1 MTTKDTD
8 VPATASKNGEPEPPR
23 SNAFPIVGVG
33 ASAGG
38 LEALSELLA
47 NLPVK
52 TGMAFVLV
60 QHLDPT
66 HPSQL
71 TDLMSRV
78 TKMPVSEA
86 RDGMAIEPD
95 HVYVIPPNANL
106 ATLDGVLSVT
116 PRVRDHHT
124 PIDFFLQSLSRSRR
138 NTAIGVVLSGAGT
151 DGTLG
156 LRAIKA
162 EGGIT
167 FAQDKESAVYG
178 SMPHSAVAS
187 GNVDFVLPPEGIA
200 QELARIARD
209 PYLREPKEL
218 ETEDTST
225 EEALG
230 VADVQELGMLF
241 AALRTATGVDFS
253 HYKRTTIL
261 RRIRRRMLVHQMD
274 KLTDFHSY
282 LKKNPAEVAALY
294 QDLLINVTEF
304 FRNPEVFEFL
314 ASEVFPKIIKD
325 RPADQPIRLW
335 ASGCSSGE
343 EAYSL
348 AIALLEFLGENTV
361 NTRIQLFGTDLSEP
375 AIDLARAGFYPEST
389 VAAVSPERLRRFFS
403 KVEGGYRI
411 SKAIRE
417 MCVFA
422 RHNIFADPPFSHMDL
437 ISCRNVLIYM
447 DSALQKQVMPVFH
460 YALNPNGIMMLGTSE
475 GIGRFSN
482 LFEVVDRRHKIYSKK
497 LAAGHNRFDFVAN
510 GFPAVASGRAAS
522 APGRGDA
529 LELQKE
535 LDRVLLANY
544 APAAVL
550 VSNDFELLQS
560 RGDTSPYLKV
570 PDGKPS
576 LNLLKMA
583 REGLGFELRNAAA
596 AVKQQKSPY
605 RKDGIQIKSGDRT
618 RNIRIEVT
626 PLKLA
631 FANEPCFVVLFDE
644 SVPANPSW
652 FSTDSRTSRG
662 QRYRHNL
669 RAGGT
674 ARSVTRRGTREHQ
687 GNSPVGDRKTGRK

>member
-8 VPATASKNGEPEPPR
+8 ISAIAGDNGEPPESPHP
-23 SNAFPIVGVG
+23 SAFPIVGVG

-38 LEALSELLA
+38 LQALSELLA

-78 TKMPVSEA
+78 TKMPVVEA
-86 RDGMAIEPD
+86 RDGMAVEPD

-106 ATLDGVLSVT
+106 ATLDGVLSVS
-116 PRVRDHHT
+116 PRVRGHHT

-209 PYLREPKEL
+209 PYLREPKES
-218 ETEDTST
+218 EMEETST
-225 EEALG
+225 EEALE
-230 VADVQELGMLF
+230 AEEVQDLGMLF

-274 KLTDFHSY
+274 KLSDFHSY
-282 LKKNPAEVAALY
+282 LKKNPGEVAALY

-314 ASEVFPKIIKD
+314 TSEVFPKIIKD

-375 AIDLARAGFYPEST
+375 AIDLARAGFYPESA

-447 DSALQKQVMPVFH
+447 DAALQKQVMPVFH
-460 YALNPNGIMMLGTSE
+460 YALNPNGILMLGNSE

-522 APGRGDA
+522 TLGRSDA

-605 RKDGIQIKSGDRT
+605 KKDGIQIKSGGRT

-626 PLKLA
+626 PLKLS
-631 FANEPCFVVLFDE
+631 FANEPCFVVLFD
-644 SVPANPSW
+644 
-652 FSTDSRTSRG
+652 
-662 QRYRHNL
+662 
-669 RAGGT
+669 
-674 ARSVTRRGTREHQ
+674 
-687 GNSPVGDRKTGRK
+687 